1 MKIGIFS
8 HCTIDEISRGGI
20 VVETAGGPACYC
32 GLTARSLK
40 FDVEFHTKIG
50 PDFGFQEYLEKNKL
64 FIPQNAISK
73 NPTTRFLLEI
83 SGTDRTLYLKTK
95 CDPVEYE
102 KSEADGCIVSPVF
115 DEISEDTLKKIK
127 DNSEFT
133 LLDPQGFLR
142 RIDEK
147 NKIYLERTSLDLSK
161 ISAIKVDPD
170 EAFSLTG
177 QTETS
182 AMLLLQKKGAKYIL
196 YTNKREITL
205 LAGDR
210 LYYLTI
216 PNIDISD
223 TTGVGDIFCVT
234 FACTFLK
241 EKDVLWA
248 ICFAVG
254 SVQAA
259 LETKET
265 GLSKIPYY
273 GDIEKNAAYL
283 YNQVKF
289 KHI

>member
-1 MKIGIFS
+1 MKLGIFS

-32 GLTARSLK
+32 GLTARNLK
-40 FDVEFHTKIG
+40 FDVELHTKIG
-50 PDFGFQEYLEKNKL
+50 PDFRFQEYFEKNKL
-64 FIPQNAISK
+64 FIQQNAISK

-83 SGTDRTLYLKTK
+83 SGTDRNLYLKTK
-95 CDPVEYE
+95 CDSIEYE
-102 KSEADGCIVSPVF
+102 NSDVDGCIVSPVF
-115 DEISEDTLKKIK
+115 DEISEDTLEKIK
-127 DNSEFT
+127 ENSEFT

-161 ISAIKVDPD
+161 ISAIKVDPE
-170 EAFSLTG
+170 EAFSLTS

-182 AMLLLQKKGAKYIL
+182 AMLSLQKKGAKYIL

-210 LYYLTI
+210 LYFLEI
-216 PNIDISD
+216 PKIDISD
-223 TTGVGDIFCVT
+223 TTGVGDIFCAT
-234 FACTFLK
+234 FACTILK

-254 SVQAA
+254 SAQAA

>member
-32 GLTARSLK
+32 GLTARNLK

-50 PDFGFQEYLEKNKL
+50 SDFGFQEYLKKNKL
-64 FIPQNAISK
+64 FIAQNAISK

-83 SGTDRTLYLKTK
+83 SGTDRNLYLKTK

-115 DEISEDTLKKIK
+115 DEISEDTLEKIK
-127 DNSEFT
+127 ENSEFT

-182 AMLLLQKKGAKYIL
+182 AMLSLQKKGAKYIL

-210 LYYLTI
+210 LYYLEI
-216 PNIDISD
+216 PKIDISD
-223 TTGVGDIFCVT
+223 TTGVGDIFCAT

-254 SVQAA
+254 SAQAA

>member
-1 MKIGIFS
+1 
-8 HCTIDEISRGGI
+8 
-20 VVETAGGPACYC
+20 
-32 GLTARSLK
+32 
-40 FDVEFHTKIG
+40 
-50 PDFGFQEYLEKNKL
+50 
-64 FIPQNAISK
+64 K

-83 SGTDRTLYLKTK
+83 SGTDRNLYLKTK

-115 DEISEDTLKKIK
+115 DEISEDTLEKIK
-127 DNSEFT
+127 ENSEFT

-182 AMLLLQKKGAKYIL
+182 AMLSLQKKGAKYIL

-210 LYYLTI
+210 LYYLEI
-216 PNIDISD
+216 PKIDISD
-223 TTGVGDIFCVT
+223 TTGVGDIFSAT
-234 FACTFLK
+234 FACTILK

-254 SVQAA
+254 SAQAA
-259 LETKET
+259 LEAKET